1 MSGWAVATKLVHK
14 EGGVLRSS
22 LVEVEDAK
30 RAIELALLSRGVH
43 KPILVLT
50 MKGRLFC
57 EDKVVFYHGS
67 DHRLHWKCTW
77 IRQLPVFTH
86 DEWLNAL
93 IRR

>member
-30 RAIELALLSRGVH
+30 RAIELGLLSRGVH

-57 EDKVVFYHGS
+57 EGKVVFYHGS